1 MMKYSVCNELFGD
14 MDLAEACAV
23 MRRCGFSGVEFAPFT
38 IFGDFSE
45 GAIRGGLDRAREVLD
60 GEGLAFAGFHWL
72 LAKPDGLH
80 FASLDP
86 SVRKKTRDHLARLLD
101 AAAEL
106 GGGKL
111 ILGSPRQRGGFPGR
125 DRKEAEGFLV
135 ETLAGLAPHA
145 LSCRSEIL
153 IEQLSP
159 EQTDVINTME
169 EAAGAV
175 DRIGAAGVSG
185 MFDFHNAVS
194 EKYSW
199 RELVERYYP
208 YIKHVHVN
216 ETDGRAPGTGVSDYG
231 PAWEVLKAGGYDG
244 WMSIEIFEVPAEPG
258 AMLDDAM
265 RLFRRLE
272 K

>member
-1 MMKYSVCNELFGD
+1 MKYSVCNELFGG
-14 MDLAEACAV
+14 MALTRACAV
-23 MRRCGFSGVEFAPFT
+23 IRKCGFSGVEFAPYT

-45 GAIRGGLDRAREVLD
+45 AAIRKGLALAREVLD

-86 SVRKKTRDHLARLLD
+86 AVRKRTRDHLARLLE
-101 AAAEL
+101 AAGEL

-111 ILGSPRQRGGFPGR
+111 ILGSPRQRGSFPGR
-125 DRKEAEGFLV
+125 DKADAERFLI
-135 ETLAGLAPHA
+135 ETLADLAPLA
-145 LSCRSEIL
+145 ASCRSEIL

-169 EAAGAV
+169 EAAKAV

-194 EKYSW
+194 EKDSW
-199 RELVERYYP
+199 RVLVERYYP
-208 YIKHVHVN
+208 YIRHVHVN
-216 ETDGRAPGTGVSDYG
+216 EVDGRAPGTGTSDYG
-231 PAWEVLKAGGYDG
+231 PAWEVLKARGYEG
-244 WMSIEIFEVPAEPG
+244 WLSIEIFEIPAEPG

-265 RLFRRLE
+265 RLFKKLE
-272 K
+272 T